1 MKTNGFSLPVR
12 IIHMIGFEVIAVII
26 FAPIAAF
33 VLNKGIMEVG
43 ALGLIISLTAMLWN
57 FVYNYLFDTVETS
70 LKMDRFNRSI
80 LTRIVHALFFELG
93 LLIATIPLIAYWLDM
108 TLLQAFIVDIA
119 FVVFF
124 LIYAFVYNWAFDAVY
139 LKLYRSDIANVNT

>member
-80 LTRIVHALFFELG
+80 LTRIVHALFLSWG
-93 LLIATIPLIAYWLDM
+93 Y
-108 TLLQAFIVDIA
+108 
-119 FVVFF
+119 
-124 LIYAFVYNWAFDAVY
+124 
-139 LKLYRSDIANVNT
+139 

>member
-124 LIYAFVYNWAFDAVY
+124 LIYAFVYNWAFDTIY
-139 LKLYRSDIANVNT
+139 LKLYRSDIANVNA

>member
-124 LIYAFVYNWAFDAVY
+124 LIYAFVYNWAFDTIY
-139 LKLYRSDIANVNT
+139 LKLYRSDIENVNA